1 MDYIFNNMQIHI
13 ETARDN
19 RDRTKY
25 RLLIYMIL
33 LQERI
38 FRQLIQE
45 NDTVPDK
52 EGDLAVFWNKESY
65 WERKIYGK
73 MKKWEARHPIT
84 GIVLCTILGG
94 ILISLVAGIVLEAIM
109 MTI

>member
-73 MKKWEARHPIT
+73 MKKWEARHPII